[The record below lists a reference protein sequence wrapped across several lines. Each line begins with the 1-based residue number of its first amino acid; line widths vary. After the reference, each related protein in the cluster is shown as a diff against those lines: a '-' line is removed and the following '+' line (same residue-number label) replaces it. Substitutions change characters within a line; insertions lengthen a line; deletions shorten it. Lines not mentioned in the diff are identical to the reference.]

1 MSRTP
6 ISNKELDRG
15 DNDLGMDPDNL
26 LDVAEIE
33 DIVAA
38 EDREA
43 ERLERETENADVG
56 ERSLDRIVPQV

>member
-6 ISNKELDRG
+6 VSNKELDRG

-26 LDVAEIE
+26 LDVP
-33 DIVAA
+33 DIDDVVAA

-43 ERLERETENADVG
+43 ERLEREKENADRG
-56 ERSLDRIVPQV
+56 DRSMERIVPQG